1 MKNRYTHTIQLSKN
15 DCGIACIKTILSY
28 YYYDIDYIDIKKKF
42 GDTSN
47 GINILDLKKFP
58 KSIK

>member
-47 GINILDLKKFP
+47 GINILDLKIF
-58 KSIK
+58 